1 MNFKN
6 NSTENAATKESVA
19 KSSINVALLGY
30 GTVGSAVCEALLDN
44 AAIIKARCGKDIK
57 PVTALARTPKQD
69 ARIPVTTNVAEIL
82 ARDDIDIFVEVM
94 GGIDAPFEVVRQ
106 ILAKNKPVITANKA
120 MLAYHRYDLQ
130 EQAKNTFFGYEAS
143 VAGGIPIIQILKDG
157 LSANNIISIKAILN
171 GTSNY
176 ILSSMSS
183 GGTSFDAAL
192 KTAQDLGYAE
202 ADPTFDIEG
211 IDSAHK
217 LLILSSLAFGLKN
230 KPEDILI
237 EGITKISAEDMYFAK
252 EFEYEIK
259 LLGIAKANS
268 GKVELR
274 VHCAMIDKNKMLAK
288 INGVMNGVSIIG
300 DLLGESV
307 YYGAGAGGKATASA
321 VISDLMRCAKATSQS
336 AMLGFEKPLSY
347 TLVPKDEI
355 YTKYYLRLKVED
367 KIGVLSKIT
376 QLMSENAISI
386 DSFLQKPK
394 ANEPHSTLFFTTHH
408 TFEKHIQGF
417 LRVVAK
423 QEFIKAEPFMMR
435 IEN

>member
-1 MNFKN
+1 MSINK
-6 NSTENAATKESVA
+6 ST
-19 KSSINVALLGY
+19 INVALLGY

-44 AAIIKARCGKDIK
+44 EAIIKARCGKSIK
-57 PVTALARTPKQD
+57 PVIALARTPKPN
-69 ARIPVTTNVAEIL
+69 ARVLVTSKVDEIL

-94 GGIDAPFEVVRQ
+94 GGIDAPFEIARQ
-106 ILAKNKPVITANKA
+106 ILAKNKPIVTANKA
-120 MLAYHRYDLQ
+120 MLAYHRYELQ
-130 EQAKNTFFGYEAS
+130 NLAKNTFFGYEAS
-143 VAGGIPIIQILKDG
+143 VAGGIPIIDILKEG
-157 LSANNIISIKAILN
+157 LSANNIVSIKAILN

-183 GGTSFDAAL
+183 ANTNFDEAL
-192 KTAQDLGYAE
+192 QTAQNLGYAE

-217 LLILSSLAFGLKN
+217 LLVLSSLAYGLKN

-252 EFEYEIK
+252 EFDFEIK
-259 LLGIAKANS
+259 LLGIAKADS

-274 VHCAMIDKNKMLAK
+274 VHCAMIDKNKILAK
-288 INGVMNGVSIIG
+288 IGGAMNGVSIVG

-321 VISDLMRCAKATSQS
+321 VISDLMRCAKGDLQS
-336 AMLGFEKPLSY
+336 AMLGFEEPVSY

-394 ANEPHSTLFFTTHH
+394 ANEAHSTLFFTTHH
-408 TFEKHIQGF
+408 TYEKHIQRF
-417 LRVVAK
+417 LQAIAK

-435 IEN
+435 IES

>member
-1 MNFKN
+1 
-6 NSTENAATKESVA
+6 
-19 KSSINVALLGY
+19 
-30 GTVGSAVCEALLDN
+30 
-44 AAIIKARCGKDIK
+44 
-57 PVTALARTPKQD
+57 
-69 ARIPVTTNVAEIL
+69 
-82 ARDDIDIFVEVM
+82 M
-94 GGIDAPFEVVRQ
+94 GGIDTPFEIVRQ
-106 ILAKNKPVITANKA
+106 ILAKNKPVVTANKA
-120 MLAYHRYDLQ
+120 MLAYHRYELQ
-130 EQAKNTFFGYEAS
+130 REAQNTFFGYEAS
-143 VAGGIPIIQILKDG
+143 VAGGIPIIQILKEG

-183 GGTSFDAAL
+183 GNTSFDEAL
-192 KTAQDLGYAE
+192 KVAQNLGYAE

-217 LLILSSLAFGLKN
+217 LLVLSSLAFGLKN

-252 EFEYEIK
+252 EFDFEIK
-259 LLGIAKANS
+259 LLGIAKADN

-288 INGVMNGVSIIG
+288 INGVMNGISIVG

-321 VISDLMRCAKATSQS
+321 VISDLMRCARANSQG
-336 AMLGFEKPLSY
+336 AMLGFEEPLSY
-347 TLVPKDEI
+347 ALVPKDEI

-376 QLMSENAISI
+376 QLMSEHAISI

-394 ANEPHSTLFFTTHH
+394 ANEAHSTLFFTTHH
-408 TFEKHIQGF
+408 TYEKHIQGF
-417 LRVVAK
+417 LKEIAK

-435 IEN
+435 IES